1 VQISGGKELKLY
13 RRDFST
19 PRIGV
24 DKDGFMR
31 FRARRRDGDASAHQ
45 TTVPPRPT
53 GPQDP
58 ALNPRG
64 RT

>member
-1 VQISGGKELKLY
+1 VQISGGKQLKLY
-13 RRDFST
+13 RRNFST

-31 FRARRRDGDASAHQ
+31 FCARKRDCDAGLHQ
-45 TTVPPRPT
+45 TTVLPRST
-53 GPQDP
+53 GPQNP
-58 ALNPRG
+58 ALNPRE